1 MELPNHSPRHSAL
14 CQPPLGGGL
23 AQAMWEGVIQQLLL
37 MDFVYFRMGSMAAAS
52 ASFWACASARSLP
65 SVVK

>member
-1 MELPNHSPRHSAL
+1 MELPNHSPVTAL
-14 CQPPLGGGL
+14 LYQPPLGGSL

-37 MDFVYFRMGSMAAAS
+37 MDFVYFRMGSMAAAR

>member
-1 MELPNHSPRHSAL
+1 MELPNPPPVTAL
-14 CQPPLGGGL
+14 CASPPLGGGL